1 MQHPMNTA
9 TPVTTTDTWAGS
21 LTFLLA
27 EQLRYALAI
36 WDMLEAGPRHA
47 GALVQLDELLEHLS
61 DEALDAGC
69 REVARALG
77 HAREALWQ
85 WAQIDNQPTALTTAI
100 RTHLGHAA
108 FAAAMAH
115 AAVKTASPSY
125 PMA

>member
-1 MQHPMNTA
+1 MQRSMNQAATIPMTES
-9 TPVTTTDTWAGS
+9 WAGS

-61 DEALDAGC
+61 EEALEAGC
-69 REVARALG
+69 REVSRALRQ
-77 HAREALWQ
+77 AREALWQ
-85 WAQIDNQPTALTTAI
+85 WAQLDNQPTALTLAI
-100 RTHLGHAA
+100 RTHLGQAA

-115 AAVKTASPSY
+115 AAVRVVPKT
-125 PMA
+125 PMMA